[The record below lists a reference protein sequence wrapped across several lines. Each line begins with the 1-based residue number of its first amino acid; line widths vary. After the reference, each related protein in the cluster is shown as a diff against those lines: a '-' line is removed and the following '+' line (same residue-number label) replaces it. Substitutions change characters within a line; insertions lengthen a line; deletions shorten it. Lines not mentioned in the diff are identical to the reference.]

1 MTLPPPNFHK
11 RNRDLRL
18 HSPQHLAFIRKR
30 LCAVFFQH
38 DCEGKVE
45 ACHLRELSPEKG
57 MGARPSDLFT
67 VGMCRRHHR
76 ESEKR
81 ERDFQAEHGVDLLS
95 MALDYGEASPDKRVK
110 TAATAIRSLMKMS
123 MSQDEFAK
131 MVEAVLKKIREQ
143 EMA

>member
-1 MTLPPPNFHK
+1 MIPPPNFHK

-18 HSPQHLAFIRKR
+18 HSPAHLRFIRQR
-30 LCAVFFQH
+30 LCAIYFRNE
-38 DCEGKVE
+38 CEGKVE
-45 ACHLRELSPEKG
+45 ACHLRDLSPEKG

-81 ERDFQAEHGVDLLS
+81 EREFQAEYDIDLLEL
-95 MALDYGEASPDKRVK
+95 ALDYGEKSPDKRVK
-110 TAATAIRSLMKMS
+110 AAAEAIRSLMKMS

-143 EMA
+143 ETHG

>member
-1 MTLPPPNFHK
+1 M
-11 RNRDLRL
+11 
-18 HSPQHLAFIRKR
+18 
-30 LCAVFFQH
+30 
-38 DCEGKVE
+38 
-45 ACHLRELSPEKG
+45 RELSPEKG

-81 ERDFQAEHGVDLLS
+81 EVEFQTEYDINLLEL
-95 MALDYGEASPDKRVK
+95 ALDYGEVSPDKRVK
-110 TAATAIRSLMKMS
+110 AAAGAVRSLMKMS

-143 EMA
+143 ETA